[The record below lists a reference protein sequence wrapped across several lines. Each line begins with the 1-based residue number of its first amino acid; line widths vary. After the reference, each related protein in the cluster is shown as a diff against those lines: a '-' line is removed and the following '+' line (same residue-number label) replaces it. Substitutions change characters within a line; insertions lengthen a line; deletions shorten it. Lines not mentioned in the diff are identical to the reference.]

1 MRRDLEWAELKESLR
16 STLGP
21 LAESSLL
28 LRGGWNTSSLEFALT
43 DDPASDR
50 NARQIFT
57 ELLKRVRLSQAE
69 GEGTTPTTPVCSTQ
83 EPQRGWVAGGE
94 SLPLPAGWCWRPTEV
109 EGLIGEGRCAS
120 ATAGEDDVACT
131 SFTASAL
138 QYVALAYQLGVAVV
152 VAGAV
157 AVHATQHLTR
167 WLGQ

>member
-1 MRRDLEWAELKESLR
+1 MPVMRWAER
-16 STLGP
+16 
-21 LAESSLL
+21 A
-28 LRGGWNTSSLEFALT
+28 WM
-43 DDPASDR
+43 
-50 NARQIFT
+50 
-57 ELLKRVRLSQAE
+57 
-69 GEGTTPTTPVCSTQ
+69 
-83 EPQRGWVAGGE
+83 AGGE

-120 ATAGEDDVACT
+120 GTAGEDDVACT

>member
-28 LRGGWNTSSLEFALT
+28 LRGGWNSSSLEFVLT

-69 GEGTTPTTPVCSTQ
+69 GEGTPIT
-83 EPQRGWVAGGE
+83 
-94 SLPLPAGWCWRPTEV
+94 L
-109 EGLIGEGRCAS
+109 
-120 ATAGEDDVACT
+120 ACL
-131 SFTASAL
+131 SC
-138 QYVALAYQLGVAVV
+138 
-152 VAGAV
+152 
-157 AVHATQHLTR
+157 R
-167 WLGQ
+167 